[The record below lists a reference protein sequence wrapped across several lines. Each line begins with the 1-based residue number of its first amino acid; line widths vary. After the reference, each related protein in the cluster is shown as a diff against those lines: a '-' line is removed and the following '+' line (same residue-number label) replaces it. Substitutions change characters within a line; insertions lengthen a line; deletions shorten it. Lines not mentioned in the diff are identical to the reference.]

1 MHNLICDRNNFL
13 VYLPIKLYSWP
24 CEKKG
29 LTFLAKF
36 KATYSDKETKVRE
49 NIPKELDSRY

>member
-1 MHNLICDRNNFL
+1 MHNLICQ
-13 VYLPIKLYSWP
+13 PIKLYFWP

-49 NIPKELDSRY
+49 NIPKELNSRY